1 MSSNKLVKFNNYF
14 RDFVQTI
21 DPVLGML
28 GILTFQ
34 VFAGLNNSFG
44 AGFFV
49 LLVIVQFAARP
60 TKKIRYSFRSFSIK
74 YHDAL
79 EIKKKIDDKSI
90 AQLTLTGIAIWN
102 AGTEKFTD
110 NDINNNPLIIELA
123 NREEIIAVDVLDQPK
138 KNNSTINRF
147 NYDDKKEASKVH
159 ISFNNLAPNEG
170 ASIQIIH
177 TGDTNSTINVV
188 DSNGEN
194 NLNGFDI
201 KKVNYSQSR
210 ASLSF
215 NQRSKIAKIALGSA
229 FFATLVS
236 FLLVY
241 RLYWDWEQ
249 AGNWLYWVRIIG
261 FSLYTFFGNLTFIL
275 FSAEWFVY
283 GRRERIP
290 KEFDNFHNQASQ

>member
-1 MSSNKLVKFNNYF
+1 MRSNKLVKFNN
-14 RDFVQTI
+14 DFLYIVQTI
-21 DPVLGML
+21 NPVLA
-28 GILTFQ
+28 I
-34 VFAGLNNSFG
+34 AGLLSLPLVNNPLWSLIYVILVVL
-44 AGFFV
+44 FV
-49 LLVIVQFAARP
+49 VQFLLRE
-60 TKKIRYSFRSFSIK
+60 TKKIRYSIRSFSIQ

-79 EIKKKIDDKSI
+79 EIKKDGQLIDK
-90 AQLTLTGIAIWN
+90 LTITGIAIWN
-102 AGTEKFTD
+102 AGTQKFTD

-138 KNNSTINRF
+138 KNNPTINRF

-159 ISFNNLAPNEG
+159 ISFNYLAPNEG

-215 NQRSKIAKIALGSA
+215 NQTSKIALGSA
-229 FFATLVS
+229 IFATLVS
-236 FLLVY
+236 FLLVW
-241 RLYWDWEQ
+241 RLYLDWEQ
-249 AGNWLYWVRIIG
+249 AGNLSYWLRIIG
-261 FSLYTFFGNLTFIL
+261 FSLYTFFGNLAFIL

-290 KEFDNFHNQASQ
+290 KEFENFHNQASQ